1 MMTVLAIAHI
11 IFAFLLICLVL
22 LQDPKNAGAGGMFGG
37 GGSNSLL
44 GSTGGATFLTRLT
57 RYSAIAF
64 GITCLVMTILTRP
77 NTGSVLDADAN
88 PPPLNNTTAPAP
100 AEQQGA
106 PAAPAVPGA
115 AAPAIPPPET
125 QPAKQ

>member
-1 MMTVLAIAHI
+1 MMTLLAVCHI
-11 IFAFLLICLVL
+11 IFAVLLICLVL
-22 LQDPKNAGAGGMFGG
+22 LQDPKNAGGGMFGG

-57 RYSAIAF
+57 RYSATAF
-64 GITCLVMTILTRP
+64 GITCIVMTILSRP
-77 NTGSVLDADAN
+77 NVGSVLDADQN

-106 PAAPAVPGA
+106 PAAPDVPA
-115 AAPAIPPPET
+115 AAGPAIPPP
-125 QPAKQ
+125 AKK

>member
-1 MMTVLAIAHI
+1 MTLLAVCHI
-11 IFAFLLICLVL
+11 IFAILLICLVL

-57 RYSAIAF
+57 RYSAMAF
-64 GITCLVMTILTRP
+64 GITCLVMTIMSRP
-77 NTGSVLDADAN
+77 NVGSVLDADMN

-106 PAAPAVPGA
+106 PAAPNVPGA
-115 AAPAIPPPET
+115 AAPEIPPP
-125 QPAKQ
+125 QKN

>member
-1 MMTVLAIAHI
+1 MMTLLAICHI
-11 IFAFLLICLVL
+11 IFALLLICLVL

-57 RYSAIAF
+57 RYSAVAF
-64 GITCLVMTILTRP
+64 GITCLVMTIMSRP
-77 NTGSVLDADAN
+77 NVGSVLDADMN

-106 PAAPAVPGA
+106 PAAPDIPAS
-115 AAPAIPPPET
+115 AAPAIPPP
-125 QPAKQ
+125 QKN